1 MLTIEVDF
9 DVYKALTARREAE
22 AVTHNDVLR
31 RLLNLGQASTQ
42 LTTNSSAAASSDDW
56 FTKGVRFPAGTDFRA
71 KYKGELHFGKVENGH
86 LVVNGQTSQ
95 SPSEAA
101 ALITRNNVNGWDF
114 WECRLPGENV
124 WQPIN
129 ALRRNLYRTTSTA
142 PALSSITG
150 LSFKSST

>member
-1 MLTIEVDF
+1 MTIEVDF
-9 DVYKALTARREAE
+9 DVYKALTARRETE
-22 AVTHNDVLR
+22 ATTYNDVLR
-31 RLLNLGQASTQ
+31 RLLNLGQAPTQ
-42 LTTNSSAAASSDDW
+42 PVTNPSAAASSDDW

-71 KYKGELHFGKVENGH
+71 KYKGELHFGRVESGH

-114 WECRLPGENV
+114 WECRLPDGNI

-129 ALRRNLYRTTSTA
+129 ALRRNLYRITSTA
-142 PALSSITG
+142 PVLSSITG
-150 LSFKSST
+150 LPLKT